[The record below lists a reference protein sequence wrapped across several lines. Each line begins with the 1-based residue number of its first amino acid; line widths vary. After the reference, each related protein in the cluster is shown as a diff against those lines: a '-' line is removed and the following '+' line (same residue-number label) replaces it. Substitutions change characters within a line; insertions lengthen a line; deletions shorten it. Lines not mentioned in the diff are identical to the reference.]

1 MKVLW
6 QSLHVIFSVLTRHW
20 QQAKAKVYRRNSV
33 EVLSRAV
40 RAPGVIGDV
49 EEAVLFTVGELSPRS
64 PRGPPSHTL
73 ADGSSRRTL
82 RDGNARPSHE
92 PWSEEELP
100 TARSQELNTAQLR
113 IAVNCNVHV
122 ERKQGTFS
130 GLMWPGQAARSEAGL
145 GQMILAEPTGA
156 SLSCHQPLVPIH
168 GEEGVVQRGGEG
180 EARRARE
187 EPLGTRLC
195 AGIRSWM

>member
-1 MKVLW
+1 MELRLYYAGMEGSGRRV
-6 QSLHVIFSVLTRHW
+6 TRRATLSSGLRQEMHG
-20 QQAKAKVYRRNSV
+20 RRELGGTTSTRWRV
-33 EVLSRAV
+33 
-40 RAPGVIGDV
+40 PGRKG
-49 EEAVLFTVGELSPRS
+49 AGR
-64 PRGPPSHTL
+64 
-73 ADGSSRRTL
+73 
-82 RDGNARPSHE
+82 SHE

-130 GLMWPGQAARSEAGL
+130 GLMWLGQAARSEAGL